1 MVTRQLCYRL
11 FFTEEEVTIEYQFG
25 MMVIGYPAVV
35 LSIFFYTKQEVTIDY
50 QFDINSKNP
59 VMVIGYLAVVVLSMV
74 VESGD
79 TFSLP

>member
-1 MVTRQLCYRL
+1 
-11 FFTEEEVTIEYQFG
+11 

-35 LSIFFYTKQEVTIDY
+35 LSIFFFFYTKQEVTIDY

>member
-1 MVTRQLCYRL
+1 
-11 FFTEEEVTIEYQFG
+11 

>member
-1 MVTRQLCYRL
+1 MVTRQLCYQL
-11 FFTEEEVTIEYQFG
+11 FFTKEEVTIEYQFG